1 MNTTKTNSDT
11 NTIFNTTKTLEEYS
25 EKKLFGVGEMPLLN
39 TIHKNYPKLWKTY
52 KEMKALDW
60 DENEIDY
67 SQCLIDFEKAP
78 KEMSDMMIKT
88 LMWQWEAD
96 SIAAQAP
103 TYIITPFEPC
113 LELFEAEKIIS
124 VNEGLH
130 GLSYSEVVRTSF
142 KDPDKVLSDIL
153 QQKEIFE
160 RSTSFGKLMKEIKKF
175 SVTLAYNKE
184 MGYPIASEEE
194 QTKYMILYYFIMLC
208 LERIQFMCSFAI
220 TFTICQTGFFM
231 PIGSVVMKICQD
243 ELEIHSEYRKEVLKI
258 LKSTPLGE
266 KVFDELRPV
275 LTRIIEEVVEEEH
288 RWTKEFI
295 FENNTKTLIGTNQD
309 LVCSFGLFAA
319 KDVANTFKL
328 KPNLIFP
335 KNNPMPHL
343 EQWMD
348 LSKIQQA
355 PQEQDIVAYQKNTI
369 TRTNEKEVFNF

>member
-1 MNTTKTNSDT
+1 MTN

-39 TIHKNYPKLWKTY
+39 TIHKNYPELWKTY
-52 KEMKALDW
+52 KDMKALDW

-67 SQCLIDFEKAP
+67 DQCLVDFEKAP
-78 KEMSDMMIKT
+78 PDMAEMMIKT

-103 TYIITPFEPC
+103 TYILAPFEPC
-113 LELFEAEKIIS
+113 LELLEAEKIIT
-124 VNEGLH
+124 VNEGVH
-130 GLSYSEVVRTSF
+130 GLSYSEVVRMSF
-142 KDPDKVLSDIL
+142 KNPDKVLSDIL
-153 QQKEIFE
+153 EQKEIFE
-160 RSTSFGKLMKEIKKF
+160 RSTSFGTLMKEIKRF
-175 SVTLAYNKE
+175 SIQLAYNKE
-184 MGYPIASEEE
+184 FGLEIPSSEE
-194 QTKYMILYYFIMLC
+194 QTKVLMQYYFVMLC

-243 ELEIHSEYRKEVLKI
+243 ELEIHSEYRKNVLKA
-258 LKSTPLGE
+258 LMKTPLGV
-266 KVFDELRPV
+266 KVFEELKPSFET
-275 LTRIIEEVVEEEH
+275 LLEDVVTEEH
-288 RWTKEFI
+288 RWTREFV
-295 FENNTKTLIGTNQD
+295 FENGKKSLIGTNED
-309 LVCSFGLFAA
+309 LVCSFGLYAA

-328 KPNLIFP
+328 KPNLVFP

-369 TRTNEKEVFNF
+369 TRKDEQEIFEF